1 MRVKIGATIKI
12 VFVCTG
18 NICRSPYAEFVARNL
33 IGDAGVEFTSAGTMA
48 RSGNPAT
55 SNGAAV
61 AGELGVDLTPHQAT
75 LLTAE
80 VVAEAD
86 LIYAMEDEHVEAVLR
101 LDPKANV
108 ALLRPDGL
116 GIPDPYGQD
125 RQTYLDVYGVVNE
138 ALRQRLE
145 NLKFDRSSASEKP

>member
-1 MRVKIGATIKI
+1 MGAAIKI

-33 IGDAGVEFTSAGTMA
+33 IEGASGEFTSAGTVA

-55 SNGAAV
+55 DTGAAV
-61 AGELGVDLTPHQAT
+61 AAELGVDLTPHQAT
-75 LLTAE
+75 LLSTE
-80 VVAEAD
+80 VVAGAD

-101 LDPKANV
+101 LDPQASV

-116 GIPDPYGQD
+116 GIPDPTA
-125 RQTYLDVYGVVNE
+125 RI
-138 ALRQRLE
+138 AR
-145 NLKFDRSSASEKP
+145 PI